1 MSLTERLTRSA
12 ILPVVLVLAGCNATP
27 LQPAMPAAPSAERAT
42 KSYSEPWLFVSDPG
56 TDEVYIYSLPKLYL
70 IEVDQGFTQPQGE
83 CSDTNGDVWVTGGS
97 AKTIYK
103 LSHSGEI
110 IGHLSDT
117 SGYPDGCAYDPKTG
131 NLAVL
136 NLLAPNSKS
145 GALLIYPH
153 ASGPPKTYSN
163 KDQFFYNFGGYDS
176 AGDLFFDGRSAQGAF
191 MLAELPVNSSETKT
205 VSVSGGTIYYPG
217 MVQWDTA
224 SNRLVVGDQRCAN
237 EAASCVYQLAIE
249 SGEGAI
255 KVQTTVKN
263 STGGPV
269 CDMIQGVLWD
279 GRLIGSNFDFC
290 GSEPSATYL
299 WPYPTGG
306 QPTAH
311 KSTSDSEPFGVA
323 ISVE

>member
-1 MSLTERLTRSA
+1 M
-12 ILPVVLVLAGCNATP
+12 LAGCNAMQT
-27 LQPAMPAAPSAERAT
+27 QAAMPAAPSAERAN
-42 KSYSEPWLFVSDPG
+42 KSYSEAWVFVSDPG
-56 TDEVYIYSLPKLYL
+56 TDEVYIYSLPKLDL
-70 IEVDQGFTQPQGE
+70 LEVDEGFTQPQGE
-83 CSDTNGDVWVTGGS
+83 CSGNDGDVWVTGGS

-131 NLAVL
+131 NLAVM

-153 ASGPPKTYSN
+153 ASGPPKIYYN

-176 AGDLFFDGRSAQGAF
+176 SGDLFFDGRSAQGVF
-191 MLAELPVNSSETKT
+191 MLAELPANSAEAKT
-205 VSVSGGTIYYPG
+205 ISVSGGTIYYPG

-224 SNRLVVGDQRCAN
+224 SSRLIVGDQRCAN
-237 EAASCVYQLAIE
+237 EAASCVYQLSIDDGA
-249 SGEGAI
+249 GAI
-255 KVQTTVKN
+255 KVQTKLNT
-263 STGGPV
+263 STGGSV
-269 CDMIQGVLWD
+269 CDMIQGVLWN

-290 GSEPSATYL
+290 GSEASATYV

-311 KSTSDSEPFGVA
+311 RSTSDSEPFGVA
-323 ISVE
+323 ISAE